1 AVPLIAMASVMTAH
15 LAPTGQ
21 LIVSGLLNTQR
32 QRVVARYRH
41 AGLTVQKD
49 IRIGPWTSLMFRR

>member
-1 AVPLIAMASVMTAH
+1 MAAH
-15 LAPTGQ
+15 LAPAGQ
-21 LIVSGLLNTQR
+21 LILSGLLNTQR